1 MPAWSAPARTASAA
15 SSHRA
20 GEGSATP
27 ASYTDAFASS
37 APPTV
42 RRPPLAIVAG
52 PTATGKTDLAIEIAL
67 GIRAGGRPAEVISAD
82 SRQVYRGMDVG
93 TAKPTLEE
101 RRGVPHH
108 GLDLAEPDE
117 PFSVA
122 DFVEHTTGVLAA
134 LAEADGIAIL
144 AGGTGFWIAAVAG
157 GLPVEKLPWDPAL
170 RAALEADLARDGL
183 PSLAARLELRA
194 PGLARRTDLRNPR
207 RVVRALEIA
216 CLAGDIPL
224 PEPRGYPGPILRIGL
239 DVADRA
245 LHRARIARRAAAQ
258 LDGGI
263 LPEAEALRARF
274 DPGLPAFSGIGYH
287 EAWDLL
293 DGRLDRAG
301 YLAVN
306 VRRNVAFARR
316 QRTWFRREPADLVL
330 DAADPRAAG
339 RAVDAALAFAR
350 PGS

>member
-1 MPAWSAPARTASAA
+1 M
-15 SSHRA
+15 
-20 GEGSATP
+20 
-27 ASYTDAFASS
+27 
-37 APPTV
+37 
-42 RRPPLAIVAG
+42 AG
-52 PTATGKTDLAIEIAL
+52 PTATGKTDVAIEIAL
-67 GIRAGGRPAEVISAD
+67 AIRTSGRRAEVISAD

-108 GLDLAEPDE
+108 GLDLADPSE

-122 DFVEHTTGVLAA
+122 DFVVHATGVLAA
-134 LAEADGIAIL
+134 LAESDGVAVL

-157 GLPVEKLPWDPAL
+157 GLPVEQLPWDPVL

-183 PSLAARLELRA
+183 PSLAARLESRA
-194 PGLARRTDLRNPR
+194 PRLARRTDLRNPR

-216 CLAGDIPL
+216 CLAGDIAL
-224 PEPRGYPGPILRIGL
+224 PVPRGYPGPVLRLGL

-245 LHRARIARRAAAQ
+245 RHRARIAARAEAQ

-274 DPGLPAFSGIGYH
+274 DPALPAFSGIGYH

-316 QRTWFRREPADLVL
+316 QRTWFRREPVDLAIDVADVH
-330 DAADPRAAG
+330 AVE
-339 RAVDAALAFAR
+339 RAVAVAGTFVD
-350 PGS
+350 S